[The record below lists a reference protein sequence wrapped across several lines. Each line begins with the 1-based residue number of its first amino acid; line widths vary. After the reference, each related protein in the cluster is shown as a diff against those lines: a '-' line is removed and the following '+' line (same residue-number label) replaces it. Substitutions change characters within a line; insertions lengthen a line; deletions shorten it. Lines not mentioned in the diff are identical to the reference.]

1 MRDGLHI
8 LRFPSLSE
16 DQFRGCVAAFV
27 DSLTGEFNAAT
38 AALRRLEGQTKGS
51 AFVHE
56 IALDQQRYGAL
67 IVLDRWTSMVRAFGP
82 HVQLSRWPEI
92 AAEASNR
99 VDAAEKLL
107 SRVNQLVDSGN
118 AYTTELV
125 ETVLLAFQSVNGI
138 FQQERAAAGQ
148 MAKLGPMLP
157 EEYTEARRI
166 FLEDL
171 AAR

>member
-1 MRDGLHI
+1 VRI
-8 LRFPSLSE
+8 TRYPALSE
-16 DQFRGCVAAFV
+16 QQFLGCNAAFV
-27 DSLTGEFNAAT
+27 DSLTGELHAT
-38 AALRRLEGQTKGS
+38 GMALRRLEGRVKGS
-51 AFVHE
+51 AFAYE
-56 IALDQQRYGAL
+56 MDLDAHRYGAL

-118 AYTTELV
+118 AYTTGLV
-125 ETVLLAFQSVNGI
+125 ETVLLALQSVNGI

-148 MAKLGPMLP
+148 MAELGPMLP
-157 EEYTEARRI
+157 EEYTEARRV

>member
-1 MRDGLHI
+1 MRI
-8 LRFPSLSE
+8 TRYTSLSE
-16 DQFRGCVAAFV
+16 RQFLGCNAAFV
-27 DSLTGEFNAAT
+27 DSLTGQLHAT
-38 AALRRLEGQTKGS
+38 GMALRRLEGRVKGT
-51 AFVHE
+51 AFAYE
-56 IALDQQRYGAL
+56 MDLDAHRYGAL
-67 IVLDRWTSMVRAFGP
+67 IVLDRWASMVRAFGP

-92 AAEASNR
+92 VEQASSR

-107 SRVNQLVDSGN
+107 GPGNQLLDSGN

-125 ETVLLAFQSVNGI
+125 ETVFLALQSVNGI